1 MTDVDQLAISSPG
14 LDGDDLVSWRNTFA
28 TIFALPMTTPEEM
41 EVARPHYGAQRL
53 TGFRDDG
60 RWVAT
65 FRSWAGDSAVPG
77 ASLTGHAASGS
88 ATGTPATG
96 APATGTPATGGTA
109 AVSTD
114 VVTTAVVSTELVSSV
129 AVSPTHRRRGLLTR
143 LMTDC
148 LDRAAESGTV
158 LVSLFASEAAIYGRY
173 GFGVA
178 TQVQDLEVDTRAAR
192 SWHPGAPADP
202 GRMRL
207 SDDDE
212 LADLGPALFDAARL
226 RMPGS
231 VGRDGIGWLRLLE
244 RVPAGTQPDGPRL
257 RAVHLDADDRVDGYV
272 RIRTEMRWSDGA
284 PRNVATVDDLVGS
297 SPAVVAALWRF
308 CLDLD
313 LVSTLKAAHRGHGEL
328 LPLLSQDPRAVRATH
343 TLDGHW
349 WRVLDVPALLAAR
362 SWCAP
367 GQVVL
372 EVLDPGGPAQG
383 RWLLD
388 VADDGTAQVS
398 TTTRTADLT
407 LPVQTL
413 PAVATGVLGLLPL
426 LAAGRLD
433 EHTPGSARRLHVM
446 ARVEPVA
453 LGTVQGF

>member
-1 MTDVDQLAISSPG
+1 VTDVDQLAISSPG

-96 APATGTPATGGTA
+96 TPATGAPATGGTA

-178 TQVQDLEVDTRAAR
+178 THVQDLEVDTR
-192 SWHPGAPADP
+192 
-202 GRMRL
+202 
-207 SDDDE
+207 
-212 LADLGPALFDAARL
+212 AARL

>member
-96 APATGTPATGGTA
+96 TPATGAPATGGTA

-178 TQVQDLEVDTRAAR
+178 THVQDLEVDTR
-192 SWHPGAPADP
+192 
-202 GRMRL
+202 
-207 SDDDE
+207 
-212 LADLGPALFDAARL
+212 AARL